1 MASRKKVKEMR
12 REELREVRLKQAR
25 RHRQQRILLA
35 GGVVVVVLAVIGV
48 LVGVKVTGGGGTA
61 KADTSGRASPAVSRA
76 VQNVPPS
83 AFDKAGAS
91 SAGGIV
97 LPVTGKNGSV
107 QPISGSKLMS
117 NGKPR
122 VVYVGG
128 EFCPYCAAERW
139 VMATALSRFGTFHN
153 LGATESAS
161 NIEDPNTKTLSF
173 HKSSYSSK
181 HLAFDPIEATTN
193 QPKTSGAGY
202 TKLESVP
209 KDVQKLVTKYNPRG
223 GIPFVD
229 IGNRYA
235 FSSQYM
241 PSALKGM
248 SRKQI
253 ATALHDPSSKV
264 GKAIL
269 SSANTFTAALC
280 DVTGG
285 KPGSVCKASGV
296 QAAAKQLPKHKS
308 GEAGHSGK

>member
-61 KADTSGRASPAVSRA
+61 KASDNTKLASPKVVHA
-76 VQNVPPS
+76 VQNVPAS
-83 AFDKAGAS
+83 AFKKAGAS
-91 SAGGIV
+91 SVGGIV
-97 LPVTGKNGSV
+97 LPVTGKNGTVRS
-107 QPISGSKLMS
+107 ISGSALTS
-117 NGKPR
+117 NGKPE

-139 VMATALSRFGTFHN
+139 VMATALSRFGTYHN

-173 HKSSYSSK
+173 HKSSYASK
-181 HLAFDPIEATTN
+181 HLAFNPIEATTN
-193 QPKTSGAGY
+193 QPKKSGAGY

-209 KDVQKLVTKYNPRG
+209 HDVQELVTKYNPQG

-229 IGNRYA
+229 IGNRYV
-235 FSSQYM
+235 FGSQYM

-285 KPGSVCKASGV
+285 KPGSVCKAPGV
-296 QAAAKQLPKHKS
+296 QAAAKQLPKHQAK
-308 GEAGHSGK
+308 K